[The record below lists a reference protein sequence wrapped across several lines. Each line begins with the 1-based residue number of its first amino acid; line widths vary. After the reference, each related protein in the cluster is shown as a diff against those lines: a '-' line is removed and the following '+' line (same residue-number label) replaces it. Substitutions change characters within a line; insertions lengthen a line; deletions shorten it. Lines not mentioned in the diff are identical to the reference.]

1 MTGITVISYG
11 PINSPIIFQSK
22 KGYLLTAVI
31 ITGKWYADRI
41 RKTSCFSK
49 KQCFLISHGVVSK
62 NQHRDK

>member
-11 PINSPIIFQSK
+11 SINRPIIFQLK
-22 KGYLLTAVI
+22 KRYFLTAVI
-31 ITGKWYADRI
+31 ITGKQYADRS

>member
-11 PINSPIIFQSK
+11 PINRPTIFQLK
-22 KGYLLTAVI
+22 KRYFLTAVI
-31 ITGKWYADRI
+31 IIGKWYADRS